1 MTLLKKNHYK
11 VIFTKGTFR
20 SIKVFIFISLSKCTK
35 YKNFIII
42 ICKEVK
48 YSWKNLL
55 KRKSL
60 NNYFKYLND
69 IRL

>member
-48 YSWKNLL
+48 YS
-55 KRKSL
+55 
-60 NNYFKYLND
+60 
-69 IRL
+69 